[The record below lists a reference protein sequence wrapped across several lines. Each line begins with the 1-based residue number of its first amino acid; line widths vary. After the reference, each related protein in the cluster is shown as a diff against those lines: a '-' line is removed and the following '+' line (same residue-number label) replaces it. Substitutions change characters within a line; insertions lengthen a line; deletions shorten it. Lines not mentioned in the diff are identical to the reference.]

1 MSGQKNMSQIIRR
14 RKLETELLKTRDEL
28 LSIIPEKSGAESKL
42 DRLLSL
48 KGQLSVSPAAV
59 HVDMKDVRG
68 EYDFGAFRILRC
80 RDCFVY
86 KTVPLTAVV
95 HPVYNG
101 DLSNGGGKLY
111 ATLEELCSLREKKD
125 GIEGLTDDE
134 KNAYEIAVMFVSLAF
149 SFPVMIFSDMEFAVD
164 CYKYIMDR
172 WVKTLERISDSL
184 IEETDGDIAANRQF
198 EEMVREA
205 AEEAAKKNED

>member
-1 MSGQKNMSQIIRR
+1 MSGNKKMSPLVGR
-14 RKLETELLKTRDEL
+14 RKLETELLKTKDEILSMMPEGVDAKGILGKL
-28 LSIIPEKSGAESKL
+28 LSI
-42 DRLLSL
+42 
-48 KGQLSVSPAAV
+48 KGQLSVDPAAV
-59 HVDMKDVRG
+59 HVAMKDVRG

-101 DLSNGGGKLY
+101 DLSNGGGNLY

-134 KNAYEIAVMFVSLAF
+134 KNAYEIAVMLVSLAF
-149 SFPVMIFSDMEFAVD
+149 SFPVMLFTDMEFAVD
-164 CYKYIMDR
+164 SYKYIMDR
-172 WVKTLERISDSL
+172 WMKSLGRISDSL

>member
-1 MSGQKNMSQIIRR
+1 MSGNKKMSPLVGR
-14 RKLETELLKTRDEL
+14 RKLETELLKTKDEILSMMPEGVDAKGILGKL
-28 LSIIPEKSGAESKL
+28 LSI
-42 DRLLSL
+42 
-48 KGQLSVSPAAV
+48 KGQLSVDPAAV
-59 HVDMKDVRG
+59 HVAMKDVRG

-111 ATLEELCSLREKKD
+111 AVMEELCTLREKQD

-134 KNAYEIAVMFVSLAF
+134 KNAYELAVMLVSLAF
-149 SFPVMIFSDMEFAVD
+149 SFPVMLFTDMEFAVD
-164 CYKYIMDR
+164 CYKYVMDR
-172 WVKTLERISDSL
+172 WAKTLERISESL